1 LILGGC
7 ADTIF
12 GIGLLAYGTERFSG
26 TKKEKRPGMKKYF
39 LVLLVIAVIL
49 TGIASQAFADDN
61 AFTKFGR
68 GMSNILISPAEIYA
82 QPVLLSQTNEI
93 PVAFFGGLIK
103 GISMF
108 VVREVVGVY
117 DVITFPIPFPK
128 GYKPVFN
135 PATTFTDWNTR
146 YTAN

>member
-1 LILGGC
+1 
-7 ADTIF
+7 
-12 GIGLLAYGTERFSG
+12 
-26 TKKEKRPGMKKYF
+26 
-39 LVLLVIAVIL
+39 
-49 TGIASQAFADDN
+49 
-61 AFTKFGR
+61 
-68 GMSNILISPAEIYA
+68 
-82 QPVLLSQTNEI
+82 
-93 PVAFFGGLIK
+93 
-103 GISMF
+103 MF